1 MLTVPRILSIYFSSP
16 FLMTPSAP
24 IKTGIISVP
33 IFHSQV
39 ISSSKSLHFETEI
52 IIIII
57 IILIIIIIIKIIINH
72 KHIYKYIYN

>member
-57 IILIIIIIIKIIINH
+57 IILIIIIIKIIINH